1 MKKVLSICLSI
12 MLIAV
17 LTACGTAPFG
27 DRAVGGEA
35 ADTDGGP
42 TNEITELVDQ
52 GYSTVM
58 TSSDESQWNAVFQQ
72 DMNYDTVYKVEAV
85 LTGDQYD
92 RLNEIEW
99 DDENGDQKRFR
110 ILGECEDVTVTD
122 ITDMI
127 PAQEELDAYIGKT
140 LGDMEKDGF
149 ENTGNSNW
157 DGIYEF
163 YMDGP
168 VYCCKVQLA
177 EGIVIEDMDDYS
189 VNDLRAMEIGKVEFS
204 GFASGLID

>member
-99 DDENGDQKRFR
+99 DDEKYLYKLF
-110 ILGECEDVTVTD
+110 
-122 ITDMI
+122 
-127 PAQEELDAYIGKT
+127 
-140 LGDMEKDGF
+140 
-149 ENTGNSNW
+149 
-157 DGIYEF
+157 
-163 YMDGP
+163 
-168 VYCCKVQLA
+168 
-177 EGIVIEDMDDYS
+177 
-189 VNDLRAMEIGKVEFS
+189 
-204 GFASGLID
+204 